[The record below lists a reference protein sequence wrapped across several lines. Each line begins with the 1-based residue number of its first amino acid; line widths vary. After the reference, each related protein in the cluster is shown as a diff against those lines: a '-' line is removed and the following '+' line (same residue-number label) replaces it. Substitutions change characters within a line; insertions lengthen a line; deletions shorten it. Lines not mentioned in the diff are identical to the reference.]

1 MDKEE
6 TISSVFFVSLTRL
19 TLSNKAVGKS
29 SSSKHWFHQPAC
41 SAPQGFLLLFI
52 GWQSQVH
59 LAVQPC
65 ISTYQGKIPGCV

>member
-6 TISSVFFVSLTRL
+6 TVSSVCVVSLTPL
-19 TLSNKAVGKS
+19 TPSHKAVGKS
-29 SSSKHWFHQPAC
+29 SSSKLWFHQPAC

-59 LAVQPC
+59 LAV
-65 ISTYQGKIPGCV
+65 